1 MAGTN
6 KGATPQFFISDA
18 DKEAMVEQLVPQTI
32 FAMERLATE
41 ANAPLAD
48 DFLDILARAA
58 AAILAAD
65 TNLTTPQLRRLGAE
79 TVATHVL
86 RHLDRYRAEEAE
98 TGMSAFHRML
108 GSYEIPEAVRKTW
121 SDS

>member
-6 KGATPQFFISDA
+6 RGATPQFFISDA
-18 DKEAMVEQLVPQTI
+18 DKEAMVEQLVPQTV

-41 ANAPLAD
+41 ENAPLAD

-58 AAILAAD
+58 AAMLAAD
-65 TNLTTPQLRRLGAE
+65 TNLNTPAKRRLGAE
-79 TVATHVL
+79 TVAAHIS
-86 RHLDRYRAEEAE
+86 RHLERYRAEEAK
-98 TGMSAFHRML
+98 TGTPAFHRIL
-108 GSYEIPEAVRKTW
+108 ASYEIPDTLKKAW